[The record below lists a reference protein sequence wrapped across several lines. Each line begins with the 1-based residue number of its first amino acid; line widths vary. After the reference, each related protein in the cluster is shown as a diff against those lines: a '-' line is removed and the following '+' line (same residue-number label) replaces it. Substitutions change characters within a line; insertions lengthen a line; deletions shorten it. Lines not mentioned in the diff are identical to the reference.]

1 MRRSYW
7 AIQTRSKRQRGF
19 IDPGLIGIYWFKEGR
34 SYAPPPFAACTT
46 ALFKSRRQAREYLKL
61 VKIPY
66 GHPTAKVVRVEIV
79 EAK

>member
-1 MRRSYW
+1 VRRLYW
-7 AIQTRSKRQRGF
+7 AIQTKHDGRGY
-19 IDPGLIGIYWFKEGR
+19 IGVYWFNP
-34 SYAPPPFAACTT
+34 SYDFPPFQACRT
-46 ALFKSRRQAREYLKL
+46 ALFKTRREAREHLPR

>member
-1 MRRSYW
+1 VRRLYW
-7 AIQTRSKRQRGF
+7 AIQTRSKQQRGF
-19 IDPGLIGIYWFKEGR
+19 IDPGLIGIYWFDR
-34 SYAPPPFAACTT
+34 IRTPPPYAACTT
-46 ALFKSRRQAREYLKL
+46 ALFKTRAQARTHLKL

>member
-1 MRRSYW
+1 MRRLYW
-7 AIQTRSKRQRGF
+7 AIQTKHEGGRRGY
-19 IDPGLIGIYWFKEGR
+19 IGVWWFEPT
-34 SYAPPPFAACTT
+34 YTHPPFAECRT
-46 ALFKSRRQAREYLKL
+46 ALFKTRAKAREHLPR

>member
-1 MRRSYW
+1 MRRLYW
-7 AIQTRSKRQRGF
+7 AIQVRGDKEKGYIGVWWFEQRYR
-19 IDPGLIGIYWFKEGR
+19 P
-34 SYAPPPFAACTT
+34 APFQACTT
-46 ALFKSRRQAREYLKL
+46 ALFKTRREARDHLRC